1 MNMEPKI
8 KRNDFEEDS
17 NYINEMGFNRDSHS
31 NQAHFLTLRKNKRI
45 NSRLN
50 NTKLEI
56 EKNPT
61 EKYKIEQNS
70 YDQSN
75 PIIQNFFNAQDKP
88 TFLSQLLLNISDS
101 NNDLNIIK
109 FILVQTSN
117 YYESQKNN
125 DDNANSL
132 EKFFTEPILNS
143 LVQIMNMNQNE
154 FIIIYNI
161 CSLLLELTFRSSSI
175 TKILTLNT
183 KNIQQIFDCLRV
195 NNEDVTST
203 ILSLLYNCY
212 MENEDIVNT
221 NCNIGVYVFEA
232 LNNYARKNQ
241 KSLSKS
247 VVGINDNIKILISFL
262 CILINKNTS
271 EVYKSFD
278 IEKRNNIIYFL
289 LVLCRDVYDEQ
300 LKIDS
305 HNALERMLSLA
316 EPEDIN
322 VDRIGLVNISE
333 IFLPHIKLESN
344 SSDIV
349 EISMEILNKFSYLC
363 DVEVLISNE
372 LVEQLDEI
380 LFSFIDMERNKASPK
395 PFYKNYSKKS
405 VNKILNNL
413 SFVLTNA
420 ITLFKL
426 EKYIN
431 KETNI
436 IDNLTLCLSINDL
449 DNETLVNIYDFFKE
463 FIHNKDNC
471 VKVILANFLD
481 IGILDVLKNNLSKKN
496 YDVVQNVL
504 EVCLLMMKKCT
515 QLINGNSNNVIKIYL
530 EKKGFND
537 ILNVVSGVDFGNMN
551 CSEIAKNVQDN
562 FFK

>member
-1 MNMEPKI
+1 M
-8 KRNDFEEDS
+8 
-17 NYINEMGFNRDSHS
+17 
-31 NQAHFLTLRKNKRI
+31 
-45 NSRLN
+45 
-50 NTKLEI
+50 
-56 EKNPT
+56 
-61 EKYKIEQNS
+61 
-70 YDQSN
+70 
-75 PIIQNFFNAQDKP
+75 
-88 TFLSQLLLNISDS
+88 
-101 NNDLNIIK
+101 
-109 FILVQTSN
+109 
-117 YYESQKNN
+117 
-125 DDNANSL
+125 
-132 EKFFTEPILNS
+132 
-143 LVQIMNMNQNE
+143 
-154 FIIIYNI
+154 
-161 CSLLLELTFRSSSI
+161 
-175 TKILTLNT
+175 
-183 KNIQQIFDCLRV
+183 
-195 NNEDVTST
+195 
-203 ILSLLYNCY
+203 
-212 MENEDIVNT
+212 
-221 NCNIGVYVFEA
+221 
-232 LNNYARKNQ
+232 
-241 KSLSKS
+241 
-247 VVGINDNIKILISFL
+247 
-262 CILINKNTS
+262 
-271 EVYKSFD
+271 
-278 IEKRNNIIYFL
+278 

-372 LVEQLDEI
+372 LLEQLDQI
-380 LFSFIDMERNKASPK
+380 LFSFIDMERNKANPK
-395 PFYKNYSKKS
+395 PFYKNYNKKS

-515 QLINGNSNNVIKIYL
+515 QLTNGNSNNVIKIYL